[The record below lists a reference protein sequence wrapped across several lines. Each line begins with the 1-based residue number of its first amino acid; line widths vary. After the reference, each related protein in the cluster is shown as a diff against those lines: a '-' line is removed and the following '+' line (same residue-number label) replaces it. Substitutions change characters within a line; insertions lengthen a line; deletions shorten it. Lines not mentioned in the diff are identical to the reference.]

1 MNPQASNF
9 LWSVATVSLIVGATY
24 WLLRTPP
31 GESPK
36 TIQDLHV
43 YGIRNRVRFAGFGVA
58 GLFIV
63 FTFVFRR
70 DLSQPGDRWLVT
82 IPIVF
87 ILLGIWLATGSVATN
102 SQGITKKT
110 LWASRTIAWVDISGV
125 CFYERQKYIEV
136 RTARQ
141 KISIDLRFE
150 ALTSLLDEILAHTEA
165 QLERK

>member
-1 MNPQASNF
+1 MNPQASSI
-9 LWSVATVSLIVGATY
+9 LWEAATVGAIVVATR
-24 WLLRTPP
+24 WLLGTQP
-31 GESPK
+31 GESFK
-36 TIQDLHV
+36 TLQNYHI

-70 DLSQPGDRWLVT
+70 DLSQSGDRWLVT

-87 ILLGIWLATGSVATN
+87 IFLGIWLATGSVITN
-102 SQGITKKT
+102 SRGITKKT
-110 LWASRTIAWVDISGV
+110 LWASRTIGWVDISGV

-136 RTARQ
+136 RAARQ
-141 KISIDLRFE
+141 KISIDLRFV
-150 ALTSLLDEILAHTEA
+150 ALRSLLDEILAHTKA

>member
-1 MNPQASNF
+1 MNPQTSSF
-9 LWSVATVSLIVGATY
+9 LWIVATVVAIVGVTH
-24 WLLRTPP
+24 WLLRMRP

-36 TIQDLHV
+36 TIQDLHI

-58 GLFIV
+58 GLFVV
-63 FTFVFRR
+63 FTIVFRR

-87 ILLGIWLATGSVATN
+87 ILLGIWLATGSVITN
-102 SQGITKKT
+102 SRGITKKT

-141 KISIDLRFE
+141 KISIDLRFV
-150 ALTSLLDEILAHTEA
+150 ALRSLLDEILAHSKA
-165 QLERK
+165 QLDRK

>member
-1 MNPQASNF
+1 MNSQTSSF
-9 LWSVATVSLIVGATY
+9 LWSVATALIIVRTTY

-36 TIQDLHV
+36 AIQDLHI
-43 YGIRNRVRFAGFGVA
+43 YGVRNRVRFAGFGVA
-58 GLFIV
+58 GLFVV

-70 DLSQPGDRWLVT
+70 DLSQSGDRWLVT
-82 IPIVF
+82 IPIGF
-87 ILLGIWLATGSVATN
+87 ILLGIWLATGTVITN
-102 SQGITKKT
+102 TRGITKKT

-125 CFYERQKYIEV
+125 RFYERQKYVEV

-141 KISIDLRFE
+141 KISIDLRFV
-150 ALTSLLDEILAHTEA
+150 ALRRLLDEILAHTKA